1 MRQLRRA
8 GQCANRYWA
17 IVFALT
23 GSVALS
29 ACDAPPVELPL
40 SRYVSQAPA
49 KPLPI
54 YRLAVYPLHNAVTLS
69 ESYQP
74 LIEYLNRQIP
84 AARFELETSR
94 SYVAFEA
101 SYRASSP
108 DLILANPLQ
117 SLQAFQSGYAPIA
130 MAGDAQDFRGL
141 FIVRRDSTVKRP
153 TDLRGQT
160 LACASTTALAGC
172 LMPLWFLHQSGLD
185 LSREIHLREVG
196 SQASAILN
204 VSLGEAAV
212 GLTWSV
218 PWRAFQRS
226 EPAQAAKLKVLWE
239 TDYIMS
245 NSVML
250 RRSLPAALQQQIR
263 HALLNLH
270 TSSAGQTVLVNLD
283 IQRFHPASDTLYA
296 PAQQFIAR
304 FEREVPSLLV
314 AGK

>member
-1 MRQLRRA
+1 MEQLRRA
-8 GQCANRYWA
+8 GQRANRYWA

-23 GSVALS
+23 SIVALT
-29 ACDAPPVELPL
+29 ACDTPPANPPL
-40 SRYVSQAPA
+40 IRYTPQAPA
-49 KPLPI
+49 QSLPT
-54 YRLAVYPLHNAVTLS
+54 YRLAVYPQHTSVTLS

-74 LIEYLNRQIP
+74 LIDYLNRQIP

-94 SYVAFEA
+94 NYAAFEA
-101 SYRASSP
+101 SYRSRGP

-153 TDLRGQT
+153 TDLRGKT
-160 LACASTTALAGC
+160 LACASRAALAGC

-185 LSREIHLREVG
+185 LSSEIVLREVG
-196 SQASAILN
+196 SQASTLLN
-204 VSLGEAAV
+204 VSLGEAAA
-212 GLTWSV
+212 GLTWSI

-263 HALLNLH
+263 HTLLNLH

>member
-1 MRQLRRA
+1 MEQLRRA
-8 GQCANRYWA
+8 GQRANRYWA

-23 GSVALS
+23 GIVALT
-29 ACDAPPVELPL
+29 ACDTPTADPPLI
-40 SRYVSQAPA
+40 RYTSQSPTR
-49 KPLPI
+49 PLPT

-84 AARFELETSR
+84 AARFELETAR
-94 SYVAFEA
+94 SYAAFEA
-101 SYRASSP
+101 GYRAHDP

-117 SLQAFQSGYAPIA
+117 SLQAFQSGYTPIA
-130 MAGDAQDFRGL
+130 MVGDAQDFRGL
-141 FIVRRDSTVKRP
+141 FIVRRDSTVQRP
-153 TDLRGQT
+153 TDLRGKT
-160 LACASTTALAGC
+160 LACASRAALAGC

-185 LSREIHLREVG
+185 LSSEIVLQEVG
-196 SQASAILN
+196 SQTSTLLN
-204 VSLGEAAV
+204 VSLGEVAV
-212 GLTWSV
+212 GLTWSI
-218 PWRAFQRS
+218 PWRVFQRS

-270 TSSAGQTVLVNLD
+270 TSTAGQTVLMNLD
-283 IQRFHPASDTLYA
+283 IQRFHPASDTSYA
-296 PAQQFIAR
+296 PAQQFITR
-304 FEREVPSLLV
+304 FEREVPSLLM